1 METYNLSLVESA
13 DFKSCLNQALDVDF
27 SESLPISSVITR
39 VTDLNS
45 YSPLERSAFSVEL
58 QTVGDMTMRPQGI
71 YRINHPVMNTLDVF
85 LVPIGWDENG
95 MKYEAVF
102 S

>member
-1 METYNLSLVESA
+1 METYNLSLIKSD
-13 DFKSCLNQALDVDF
+13 DFKACLNRPLDVHF
-27 SESLPISSVITR
+27 SESAAISSVVTR

-45 YSPLERSAFSVEL
+45 YSPLERPAFSVEL
-58 QTVGDMTMRPQGI
+58 QTTGDMTVRPQGI
-71 YRINHPVMNTLDVF
+71 YRINHPVINGLDVF
-85 LVPIGWDENG
+85 LVPIGMDNNG

>member
-1 METYNLSLVESA
+1 METYNLSLVKSD
-13 DFKSCLNQALDVDF
+13 DFKTYLNQPLDVNF
-27 SESLPISSVITR
+27 SESIAVASVITKI
-39 VTDLNS
+39 TDLNS

-58 QTVGDMTMRPQGI
+58 QTTGDMTRRPQGI
-71 YRINHPVMNTLDVF
+71 YRINHPVKKGLDVF
-85 LVPIGWDENG
+85 LVPIGIDNNG